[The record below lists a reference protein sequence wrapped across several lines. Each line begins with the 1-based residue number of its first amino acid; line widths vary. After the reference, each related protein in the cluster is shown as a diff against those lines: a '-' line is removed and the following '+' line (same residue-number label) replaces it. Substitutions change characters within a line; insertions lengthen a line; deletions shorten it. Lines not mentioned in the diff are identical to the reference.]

1 MRDSIEDYRAQIDE
15 IDAQIVALLEKRMEI
30 SEQIGI
36 EKLELRGDILDPKRE
51 WEKLNGI
58 REATRHVPYREY
70 MERIFIEIMAESRYL
85 QKDIQNSME
94 NDNAVGSE
102 EQ

>member
-1 MRDSIEDYRAQIDE
+1 MKIDEYRAQIDQ
-15 IDAQIVALLEKRMEI
+15 IDKQIVALLEKRMEI
-30 SEQIGI
+30 SEEIGI

-58 REATRHVPYREY
+58 KEATHHVAYREY

-85 QKDIQNSME
+85 QKDIQASIEKDSVRNSEDM
-94 NDNAVGSE
+94 
-102 EQ
+102 

>member
-1 MRDSIEDYRAQIDE
+1 MELERYRAQIDE
-15 IDAQIVALLEKRMEI
+15 IDAQIVELLEKRMEI

-58 REATRHVPYREY
+58 REATHHVPYREY

-85 QKDIQNSME
+85 QKDIQQKIDIEKSV
-94 NDNAVGSE
+94 DSE
-102 EQ
+102 EV